1 MATTVSEGTK
11 RLSLNKKLKRPAENV
26 YYHFRFPPKKVHI
39 YRWFGDENECGRLIF
54 YNVNGKYYTSMTV
67 QYFTYLMK
75 NRLIKAETTSSEAE
89 KPAEKPI
96 EKPAEKLKDQESK
109 SVKKPDDSWRYK
121 PQVLDADSK
130 ALLVKIR
137 HDMLNI
143 TGVRLK
149 YIEEHGPYSVSKVI
163 SDIDDVIKAGIVSDY
178 DFGRIISRFY
188 SIDATL
194 SKLPYRLDD
203 SL

>member
-96 EKPAEKLKDQESK
+96 EKPKEQKYIPDDTC
-109 SVKKPDDSWRYK
+109 VKKPDDSWRYK

-149 YIEEHGPYSVSKVI
+149 YIEEHGPYSVSKLI

-178 DFGRIISRFY
+178 DFGRIISR
-188 SIDATL
+188 SAVIDSTIRGL
-194 SKLPYRLDD
+194 FKQSSD

>member
-11 RLSLNKKLKRPAENV
+11 RLSPMKRLKRPAENIE
-26 YYHFRFPPKKVHI
+26 YSFRFPPKKIHT
-39 YRWFGDENECGRLIF
+39 YRWFGDIGTDGRLIL
-54 YNVNGKYYTSMTV
+54 YNIKGRYYTSMTP
-67 QYFTYLMK
+67 QYFTYLIK
-75 NRLIKAETTSSEAE
+75 NRLVEAKETLSFNGTLPEQPIK
-89 KPAEKPI
+89 KPKEQKYIP
-96 EKPAEKLKDQESK
+96 DHTC
-109 SVKKPDDSWRYK
+109 VKKPDDSWRYK

-149 YIEEHGPYSVSKVI
+149 YIEEHGQYSVSKLI